1 MTPFIMSATLSII
14 HKHAMKT
21 TTLLLAFLLVL
32 GAGWCQAQDAVPA
45 LINYQG
51 KLLDGSGKTV
61 PNGNYEIEFR
71 IWSAGTGG
79 SLIWGRSFPVNVM
92 DGVFNVVLG
101 DSGSALNAATQVSE
115 IRQAFKD
122 RERYLGITITR
133 DNSGAPVA
141 NPQEI
146 VPRQQFLSAP
156 FALAAKDAAM
166 LGGVAPAEYARI
178 GANASLT
185 ADTVTVKNS
194 LNVTGTFSASNTVG
208 GGMVPVGGIIMWSGS
223 TTAVPK
229 GWALCN
235 GQNGTPDLRNRF
247 ILGWGDKS
255 VGATGGQATQT
266 LSVNNMPPHTHDYTD
281 AYYAEVDGN
290 DTSHPNV
297 AGSDEGHDN
306 DNRPFTMGR
315 TTAKTGGGQAFSI
328 VPPFYTLA
336 FIQRIQ

>member
-1 MTPFIMSATLSII
+1 MTATISTIYQNT
-14 HKHAMKT
+14 MKIT
-21 TTLLLAFLLVL
+21 KLFPVLLLALSAL
-32 GAGWCQAQDAVPA
+32 WCQAQDAVPA

-51 KLLDGSGKTV
+51 KLLDGAGKTV

-101 DSGSALNAATQVSE
+101 DSGSALNGTTQVAE

-122 RERYLGITITR
+122 RERYLGITITK
-133 DNSGAPVA
+133 DNTGAPVA

-156 FALAAKDAAM
+156 FALTAKDASS
-166 LGGVAPAEYARI
+166 LGGVAPAEYARV
-178 GANASLT
+178 GANSTLT
-185 ADTVTVKNS
+185 ADTVTVRTN

-223 TTAVPK
+223 ITAVPK

-247 ILGWGDKS
+247 IMGWGDKG
-255 VGATGGQATQT
+255 VGTTGGQAMQT
-266 LSVNNMPPHTHDYTD
+266 LNVDNMPPHAHDYTD

-315 TTAKTGGGQAFSI
+315 TTAKTGGGQAFSV